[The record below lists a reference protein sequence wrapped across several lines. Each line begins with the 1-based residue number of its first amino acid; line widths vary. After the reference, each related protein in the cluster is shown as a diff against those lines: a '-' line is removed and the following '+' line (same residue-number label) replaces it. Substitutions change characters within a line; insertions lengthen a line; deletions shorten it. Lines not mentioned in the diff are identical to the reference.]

1 MGDLCCVDNQIRAGA
16 ECPFSAPISRIVLS
30 ILRAFGCAGIV
41 HRDVKPENILI
52 TGGGNVKIIDFG
64 AAADLCTG
72 QLLLNEHKY
81 GVI

>member
-1 MGDLCCVDNQIRAGA
+1 MGDLCCVDNQIHACT
-16 ECPFSAPISRIVLS
+16 EVPLLCTQPLS
-30 ILRAFGCAGIV
+30 GIALLRAFGCAGIV

-72 QLLLNEHKY
+72 QLFLNEH
-81 GVI
+81 GVM